1 MQCLFP
7 MFYFLFQ
14 VCFVY
19 LVILIIKLQL
29 NFSHSPFVIS
39 CHTSSRVS
47 REQQCSCTCVG
58 RWKVDRRL
66 ACVRSGKPNIPFR
79 KSLKQ
84 NKFIFILSIFSITI
98 SFYYSLQSMNVLYS
112 LKAINFL
119 YKLCVQVTK
128 AIAEPWQVWHDWHGL
143 TLDWSGRML

>member
-1 MQCLFP
+1 MKCTDIAKSLQCLFL

-29 NFSHSPFVIS
+29 SFSHAPFVIS
-39 CHTSSRVS
+39 CHPSSRVS
-47 REQQCSCTCVG
+47 RACQRPCPCVG
-58 RWKVDRRL
+58 SWEVDRRL
-66 ACVRSGKPNIPFR
+66 ACVRSGKPNVPFR

-84 NKFIFILSIFSITI
+84 NKLIFILSIFSITM

-112 LKAINFL
+112 LKAIHFL
-119 YKLCVQVTK
+119 YKLLVQVTK
-128 AIAEPWQVWHDWHGL
+128 AISEHWRV
-143 TLDWSGRML
+143 